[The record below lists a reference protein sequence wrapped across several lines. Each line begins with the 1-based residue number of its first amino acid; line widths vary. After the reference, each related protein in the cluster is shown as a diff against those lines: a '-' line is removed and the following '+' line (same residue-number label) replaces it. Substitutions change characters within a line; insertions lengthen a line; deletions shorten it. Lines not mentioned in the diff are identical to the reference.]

1 MFRGLPFELA
11 VALRFL
17 REGRFQSWLIIGGT
31 TIGVAVVVFIT
42 AVVAGSQANMINRVL
57 GATAHITILPPEEVA
72 RPQRAP
78 GAGALLPRVQTRAQ
92 RLRSID
98 QWQAVMAALD
108 RNPDVTAASPL
119 VAGPAFAVRGDA
131 TRSVAVS
138 GIDPVRFNRIFSTA
152 DKLTAGVFRV
162 NPGEAVIGV
171 GLAADLGITLGD
183 RFNLMTETSG
193 GTVQDAFT
201 VVGTVDLGS
210 REANRRAVYVGLRT
224 AQALFDLPGGVS
236 ELDLR
241 VADLFD
247 AERIAAD
254 LRAQTGLDVQ
264 AWMTTF
270 EQLMTAINAQTIT
283 NRAIRAFVVI
293 VVVLGI
299 TSVLVVSV
307 VQKRREIGILRAMG
321 GSRGQ
326 IQRVFLLQGAIV
338 ALVGSLLGCA
348 MAAAWVEVFLHMVR
362 NPDGS
367 PLFPID
373 VPASTYLSTALA
385 AIVFGLLA
393 AAAPA
398 RRAARLDPAQ
408 AIRM

>member
-1 MFRGLPFELA
+1 MPFELV

-17 REGRFQSWLIIGGT
+17 REGRFQTWLIVGGT

-42 AVVAGSQANMINRVL
+42 ALVAASQANMIRRVL
-57 GATAHITILPPEEVA
+57 GTTAHISILPPEEVA
-72 RPQRAP
+72 RPQRSA
-78 GAGALLPRVQTRAQ
+78 ADATVLPRVQARAQ

-98 QWQAVMAALD
+98 QWQPLMEALD
-108 RNPDVTAASPL
+108 RNPDIVAVSPL

-131 TRSVAVS
+131 SRSVTVS
-138 GIDPVRFNRIFSTA
+138 GIDPVRFNRIFAIT
-152 DKLTAGVFRV
+152 DKLAAGEFRV
-162 NPGEAVIGV
+162 APGEAVIGV
-171 GLAADLGITLGD
+171 VLAADLGIGLGD
-183 RFNLMTETSG
+183 RFNLVTERTGTSAP
-193 GTVQDAFT
+193 DAFT
-201 VVGTVDLGS
+201 VTGLVDLGA

-236 ELDLR
+236 ELDLKI
-241 VADLFD
+241 ADLFD
-247 AERIAAD
+247 ADRVAAA

-264 AWMTTF
+264 AWMSTF

-299 TSVLVVSV
+299 ASVLVVSV

-321 GSRGQ
+321 ASRSA

-338 ALVGSLLGCA
+338 ALMGSLLGCLL
-348 MAAAWVEVFLHMVR
+348 AASWIAVFLYLIR
-362 NPDGS
+362 NPDGT
-367 PLFPID
+367 PLFPVEVDAWVYISAA
-373 VPASTYLSTALA
+373 VG

-393 AAAPA
+393 AAVPA
-398 RRAARLDPAQ
+398 RHAAELDPAQ